1 MIRSRGLLA
10 VTLMIVLTGCGGSVA
25 DRDRDRPAR
34 AAEPEPPS
42 PFCTAIIAS
51 SEALTPLSAL
61 TAGGSIPPAE
71 LGPTVDE
78 VRRANSELL
87 AAAPSDVRADVQTY
101 VRIIELQLDAVVAG
115 GGAADALAPG
125 TPVAA
130 QINTPENT
138 DANERLQAY
147 VSGECGA
154 PGGAAG

>member
-42 PFCTAIIAS
+42 PFCAAIISS

-61 TAGGSIPPAE
+61 TAGGSIPPEE
-71 LGPTVDE
+71 LRPTVDE

-87 AAAPSDVRADVQTY
+87 AAAPSDVRADVETY
-101 VRIIELQLDAVVAG
+101 VRIIELQIDAVVAA

-125 TPVAA
+125 TPVAD

-138 DANERLQAY
+138 EANERLQ
-147 VSGECGA
+147 S
-154 PGGAAG
+154 